1 MHLSDST
8 YKHCTLVQHNP
19 MSLMHSVHFYIGGHS
34 CYCFG
39 LRHFRIESQKSS
51 NRFCS
56 GVVDVRN
63 VWVMVVELKGMFV
76 FWHRG
81 WNKCSQRH
89 PLDSEP
95 LILSFTWANFAIRL
109 HCYSG
114 MPVSPLAYR
123 SEDCARSPVK
133 QSKSEHT
140 VSEAFSD
147 SQNNGTVKL
156 NAMKLYRRF
165 SSMKG

>member
-1 MHLSDST
+1 MRHNSIFLM
-8 YKHCTLVQHNP
+8 YIKCTFKLEG
-19 MSLMHSVHFYIGGHS
+19 VHWTVLDWCMF
-34 CYCFG
+34 
-39 LRHFRIESQKSS
+39 ESNLWKSN

-56 GVVDVRN
+56 LLWMSAIFEN
-63 VWVMVVELKGMFV
+63 LLMVVELKAVFL
-76 FWHRG
+76 FWHSG
-81 WNKCSQRH
+81 WNKGSQRH
-89 PLDSEP
+89 ALDSEP
-95 LILSFTWANFAIRL
+95 LILSFAWANFAIRL